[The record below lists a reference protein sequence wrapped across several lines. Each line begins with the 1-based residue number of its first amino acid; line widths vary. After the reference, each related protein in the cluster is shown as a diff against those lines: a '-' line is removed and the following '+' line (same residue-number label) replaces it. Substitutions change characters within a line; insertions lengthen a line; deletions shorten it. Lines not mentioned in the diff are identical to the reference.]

1 MLKATKG
8 TAFATPADLES
19 WLSLHHATAQE
30 LWVRVFKKDSGRPSV
45 NWADCVVA
53 CIAWGWI
60 DGQRQSLD
68 SQSFLQRL
76 TPRRAKSNWSKKN
89 TEHAERLIAEGRMQP
104 SGLAHVE
111 AARRD
116 GRWGRAYSGSAGM
129 VLPSDFL
136 KVLGK
141 KPKAKAFFDSLS
153 RQNQFAFYLRVATA
167 KSADTRKKRIN
178 DLVARLE
185 CGEAFH

>member
-1 MLKATKG
+1 M
-8 TAFATPADLES
+8 AFGTPADLES
-19 WLSLHHATAQE
+19 WLRLHHATATE
-30 LWVRVFKKDSGRPSV
+30 LWVRLFKKDSGRPSV
-45 NWADCVVA
+45 TWADCVVA

-60 DGQRQSLD
+60 DGQRLSLD
-68 SQSFLQRL
+68 DVSFLQRL

-89 TEHAERLIAEGRMQP
+89 TEHAERLMAEGRMQP
-104 SGLAHVE
+104 AGLLHVE

-129 VLPSDFL
+129 VLSDDFL
-136 KVLGK
+136 KVLKK
-141 KPKAKAFFDSLS
+141 KPKAKTFFESLN
-153 RQNQFAFYLRVATA
+153 RQNQFAFYVRVETA

-185 CGEAFH
+185 RGEAFH